1 MTILTMTYPLLLAA
15 SFASLWPILLL
26 IVVFL
31 LLIVVLVQNHVI
43 RRRFRQ
49 GIASATSTYEMMEKA
64 LRIADNDVIIY
75 NIPDGIVKRV
85 RGSMFP
91 CAEMKTADFVKRLHP
106 DDAEQTLATIHQ
118 LAEGKIQTVEYSC
131 RWNANDGDGEPEWR
145 YIRNSSIVEYVAG
158 NSKPYSI
165 ISVLV
170 DETDIRLQQQEEEEL
185 THRYRQ
191 IFEDSIVG
199 LSFYSPEG
207 WLLDANKM
215 MRDICHF
222 DNDEGDSF
230 FSKVNLFDMAPFNE
244 VLDRYHPSEYLACS
258 LSIIPEREMYIYLE
272 IGVHPIYDD
281 EGKLIYLSVAARDI
295 SEERELYLQAK
306 RNDLEI
312 QKVNES
318 IQIYEKELRYMMETC
333 GLQAWRIT
341 LDRDI
346 IEFYS
351 GLSTVQRQFTLKQL
365 QSIFYN
371 QDDEFVRKLDHPAV
385 AIAKPLK
392 YMGRMHPMVTQRDV
406 EPQWVQINSI
416 PEYDEQGNL
425 KGAFGVWR
433 NIHQLMQKQEQLKR
447 ETERANDSGRMKSV
461 FLANMTHEIRTP
473 LNAIVG
479 FSDVLPLLSTSEER
493 QEMIRLI
500 MDNCD
505 MLLRLVNDIQDAASL
520 DISGSVE
527 IVPTQ
532 TDFSKFFD
540 DLCEQLQQRMREPNV
555 VFIKENPY
563 ATFVTEIDEMRI
575 RQVYTNFV
583 TNAVKYTHQGHIK
596 VGYRKEWREENGES
610 HEGLYLYC
618 EDTGDGV
625 PKEIQDKLFE
635 RFFKLN
641 DYIQGT
647 GLGLSI
653 CKAIAKACKGAIGMD
668 SEGQGQGSTFWM
680 WIPCSEMNIAKTIN
694 HD

>member
-1 MTILTMTYPLLLAA
+1 MTILTMTYFLLQSASYLSLWPYLLLA
-15 SFASLWPILLL
+15 
-26 IVVFL
+26 
-31 LLIVVLVQNHVI
+31 VVLFVLIAVLIQNRVV
-43 RRRFRQ
+43 RRRVNDS
-49 GIASATSTYEMMEKA
+49 IASATSTYEMMEKA
-64 LRIADNDVIIY
+64 LKIVDNDVVIY
-75 NIPDGIVKRV
+75 DIPGKVIRRL
-85 RGSMFP
+85 RGNLLPTPEMR
-91 CAEMKTADFVKRLHP
+91 AEEFAPHIHP
-106 DDAEQTLATIHQ
+106 DDVEQVLSTVRQMAQ
-118 LAEGKIQTVEYSC
+118 GKTQQVEYSY
-131 RWNANDGDGEPEWR
+131 RWRVSEAGEEPR
-145 YIRNSSIVEYVAG
+145 YFYIRNNSVAEYAPGSST
-158 NSKPYSI
+158 PTSI

-170 DETDIRLQQQEEEEL
+170 DETEQREHQEEEEEL
-185 THRYRQ
+185 AKRYKK
-191 IFEDSIVG
+191 IFEDSIIG

-207 WLLDANKM
+207 WLIVANKM

-222 DNDEGDSF
+222 DSDEGDSF

-244 VLDRYHPSEYLACS
+244 VLDRYHPNEYLACS
-258 LSIIPEREMYIYLE
+258 LSVVPEREMYIYLE
-272 IGVHPIYDD
+272 IGVHPIYDE
-281 EGKLIYLSVAARDI
+281 EGKLIYISVAARDI
-295 SEERELYLQAK
+295 SEERELYMQAK
-306 RNDLEI
+306 RNDVEI

-318 IQIYEKELRYMMETC
+318 IQVYERELRYMMETC
-333 GLQAWRIT
+333 GLQAWRIS

-351 GLSTVQRQFTLKQL
+351 GLKEVQRHFTLKQL
-365 QSIFYN
+365 QSIFYS
-371 QDDEFVRKLDHPAV
+371 QEDEFVRNLDHPAEV
-385 AIAKPLK
+385 ISKPLR

-416 PEYDEQGNL
+416 PEYDEHGNL

-461 FLANMTHEIRTP
+461 FMANMTHEIRTP

-479 FSDVLPLLSTSEER
+479 FSDVLPLLTTPEER
-493 QEMIRLI
+493 QEIIRLI
-500 MDNCD
+500 IDNCD

-520 DISGSVE
+520 DVSGSVD
-527 IVPTQ
+527 IAPTR

-540 DLCEQLQQRMREPNV
+540 ELCEQLQQRLREPTV
-555 VFIKENPY
+555 EFMKENPY
-563 ATFVTEIDEMRI
+563 PTYITMVDEMRI

-610 HEGLYLYC
+610 REGLFLFC

-625 PKEIQDKLFE
+625 PKEVQDKLFE

-653 CKAIAKACKGAIGMD
+653 CKAIANACQGFIGME

-680 WIPCSEMNIAKTIN
+680 WIPCNEIKA
-694 HD
+694 

>member
-1 MTILTMTYPLLLAA
+1 MTILTMTYYLLLSV

-26 IVVFL
+26 IVVL
-31 LLIVVLVQNHVI
+31 LLLAVVLVQNHIV
-43 RRRFRQ
+43 RRRVRQ
-49 GIASATSTYEMMEKA
+49 SISSATSTYEMMEKA
-64 LRIADNDVIIY
+64 LQIADNDVVLY
-75 NIPDGIVKRV
+75 DIPGGLIRRV
-85 RGSMFP
+85 RGNLITLTELK
-91 CAEMKTADFVKRLHP
+91 AEDFRKYIHP
-106 DDAEQTLATIHQ
+106 DDVEQALATVYQ
-118 LAEGKIQTVEYSC
+118 LIDGKKKSVEYGY
-131 RWNANDGDGEPEWR
+131 RWNTNYDGGEPHWL
-145 YIRNSSIVEYVAG
+145 YLRNNSVAEYAPG
-158 NSKPYSI
+158 SMKPVSI

-170 DETDIRLQQQEEEEL
+170 DETEMRRQQQEEEEL
-185 THRYRQ
+185 ALRYKQ

-222 DNDEGDSF
+222 DSDVGDAF
-230 FSKVNLFDMAPFNE
+230 FSKVNLFDIAPFNE
-244 VLDRYHPSEYLACS
+244 VLDRYHPNEYLACS

-272 IGVHPIYDD
+272 IAVHPIYDD
-281 EGKLIYLSVAARDI
+281 DGKLIYLSVAARDI
-295 SEERELYLQAK
+295 SEERQLYMQAK
-306 RNDLEI
+306 QNDLEI
-312 QKVNES
+312 QKVNKS
-318 IQIYEKELRYMMETC
+318 IQLYERELHYMMETC

-341 LDRDI
+341 LDRDV

-365 QSIFYN
+365 QGIFYN
-371 QDDEFVRKLDHPAV
+371 QKDDFVRALDDPAK
-385 AIAKPLK
+385 AIAKPLS

-416 PEYDEQGNL
+416 PEYDEQGQL

-479 FSDVLPLLSTSEER
+479 FSDVLPLLTTPDER

-520 DISGSVE
+520 DISGGVE
-527 IVPTQ
+527 IIPEKIE
-532 TDFSKFFD
+532 FSHFFD
-540 DLCEQLQQRMREPNV
+540 ELCEQLQQRLREPSV
-555 VFIKENPY
+555 VFVKENPY
-563 ATFVTEIDEMRI
+563 PTFVTMVDEMRI

-610 HEGLYLYC
+610 REGLYLYC

-625 PKEIQDKLFE
+625 PKEMQDKLFE

-653 CKAIAKACKGAIGMD
+653 CKAIASACHGFIGVE

-680 WIPCSEMNIAKTIN
+680 WIPCNEIKK
-694 HD
+694 

>member
-1 MTILTMTYPLLLAA
+1 MTILTMTYLLLQSASYLSLWPYLLLA
-15 SFASLWPILLL
+15 
-26 IVVFL
+26 
-31 LLIVVLVQNHVI
+31 VVLFVLIAVLIQNRVV
-43 RRRFRQ
+43 RRRVNDS
-49 GIASATSTYEMMEKA
+49 IASATSTYEMMEKA
-64 LRIADNDVIIY
+64 LKIVDNDVVIY
-75 NIPDGIVKRV
+75 DIPGKVIRRL
-85 RGSMFP
+85 RGNLLPTPEMR
-91 CAEMKTADFVKRLHP
+91 AEEFAPHIHP
-106 DDAEQTLATIHQ
+106 DDVEQVLSTVRQMAQ
-118 LAEGKIQTVEYSC
+118 GKTQQVEYSY
-131 RWNANDGDGEPEWR
+131 RWRVSEAGEEPR
-145 YIRNSSIVEYVAG
+145 YFYIRNNSVAEYAPGSST
-158 NSKPYSI
+158 PTSI

-170 DETDIRLQQQEEEEL
+170 DETEQREHQEEEEEL
-185 THRYRQ
+185 AKRYKK
-191 IFEDSIVG
+191 IFEDSIIG

-207 WLLDANKM
+207 WLIVANKM
-215 MRDICHF
+215 MRQICHF
-222 DNDEGDSF
+222 DSDEGDSF
-230 FSKVNLFDMAPFNE
+230 FSKMNLFDMAPFNE
-244 VLDRYHPSEYLACS
+244 VLDRYHPNEYLACS
-258 LSIIPEREMYIYLE
+258 LSVVPEREMYIYLE
-272 IGVHPIYDD
+272 IGVHPIYDE
-281 EGKLIYLSVAARDI
+281 EGKLIYISVAARDI
-295 SEERELYLQAK
+295 SEERELYMQAK
-306 RNDLEI
+306 RNDVEI

-318 IQIYEKELRYMMETC
+318 IQVYERELRYMMETC
-333 GLQAWRIT
+333 GLQAWRIS

-351 GLSTVQRQFTLKQL
+351 GLREVQRHFTLKQL
-365 QSIFYN
+365 QSIFYS
-371 QDDEFVRKLDHPAV
+371 QEDEFVRNLDHPAEV
-385 AIAKPLK
+385 ISKPLS

-416 PEYDEQGNL
+416 PEYDEHGNL

-461 FLANMTHEIRTP
+461 FMANMTHEIRTP

-479 FSDVLPLLSTSEER
+479 FSDVLPLLTTPEER
-493 QEMIRLI
+493 QEIIRLI
-500 MDNCD
+500 IDNCD

-520 DISGSVE
+520 DVSGSVD
-527 IVPTQ
+527 IAPTR

-540 DLCEQLQQRMREPNV
+540 ELCEQLQQRLREPTV
-555 VFIKENPY
+555 EFMKENPY
-563 ATFVTEIDEMRI
+563 PTYITMVDEMRI

-610 HEGLYLYC
+610 REGLFLFC

-625 PKEIQDKLFE
+625 PKEVQDKLFE

-653 CKAIAKACKGAIGMD
+653 CKAIANACQGFIGME

-680 WIPCSEMNIAKTIN
+680 WIPCNEIKA
-694 HD
+694 

>member
-1 MTILTMTYPLLLAA
+1 MTILTMTYLLLQSASYLSLWPYLLLA
-15 SFASLWPILLL
+15 
-26 IVVFL
+26 
-31 LLIVVLVQNHVI
+31 VVLFVLIAVLIQNRVV
-43 RRRFRQ
+43 RRRVNDS
-49 GIASATSTYEMMEKA
+49 IASATSTYEMMEKA
-64 LRIADNDVIIY
+64 LKIVDNDVVIY
-75 NIPDGIVKRV
+75 DIPGKVIRRL
-85 RGSMFP
+85 RGNLLPTPEMR
-91 CAEMKTADFVKRLHP
+91 AEEFAPHIHP
-106 DDAEQTLATIHQ
+106 DDVEQVLSTVRQMAQ
-118 LAEGKIQTVEYSC
+118 GKTQQVEYSY
-131 RWNANDGDGEPEWR
+131 RWRVSEAGEEPR
-145 YIRNSSIVEYVAG
+145 YFYIRNNSVAEYAPGSST
-158 NSKPYSI
+158 PTSI

-170 DETDIRLQQQEEEEL
+170 DETEQREHQEEEEEL
-185 THRYRQ
+185 AKRYKK
-191 IFEDSIVG
+191 IFEDSIIG

-207 WLLDANKM
+207 WLIVANKM

-222 DNDEGDSF
+222 DSDEGDSF
-230 FSKVNLFDMAPFNE
+230 FSKMNLFDMAPFNE
-244 VLDRYHPSEYLACS
+244 VLDRYHPNEYLACS
-258 LSIIPEREMYIYLE
+258 LSVVPEREMYIYLE
-272 IGVHPIYDD
+272 IGVHPIYDE
-281 EGKLIYLSVAARDI
+281 EGKLIYISVAARDI
-295 SEERELYLQAK
+295 SEERELYMQAK
-306 RNDLEI
+306 RNDVEI

-318 IQIYEKELRYMMETC
+318 IQVYERELRYMMETC
-333 GLQAWRIT
+333 GLQAWRIS

-351 GLSTVQRQFTLKQL
+351 GLKEVQRHFTLKQL
-365 QSIFYN
+365 QSIFYS
-371 QDDEFVRKLDHPAV
+371 QEDEFVRNLDHPAEV
-385 AIAKPLK
+385 ISKPLR

-416 PEYDEQGNL
+416 PEYDEHGNL

-447 ETERANDSGRMKSV
+447 ETKRANDSGRMKSV
-461 FLANMTHEIRTP
+461 FMANMTHEIRTP

-479 FSDVLPLLSTSEER
+479 FSDVLPLLTTPEER

-500 MDNCD
+500 TDNCD

-520 DISGSVE
+520 DVSGSVD
-527 IVPTQ
+527 IAPTR

-540 DLCEQLQQRMREPNV
+540 ELCEQLQQRLREPTV
-555 VFIKENPY
+555 EFMKENPY
-563 ATFVTEIDEMRI
+563 PTYITMVDEMRI

-610 HEGLYLYC
+610 REGLFLFC

-625 PKEIQDKLFE
+625 PKEVQDKLFE

-653 CKAIAKACKGAIGMD
+653 CKAIANACQGFIGME

-680 WIPCSEMNIAKTIN
+680 WIPCNEIKA
-694 HD
+694 

>member
-1 MTILTMTYPLLLAA
+1 MTILTMIYHLLFAV
-15 SFASLWPILLL
+15 SFAALWPL
-26 IVVFL
+26 L
-31 LLIVVLVQNHVI
+31 LLIVVLLALAAVLVQNHRV
-43 RRRFRQ
+43 RRRVRQ
-49 GIASATSTYEMMEKA
+49 SIASATSTYEMMEKA
-64 LRIADNDVIIY
+64 LKIADNDVVLYDIPGGIIR
-75 NIPDGIVKRV
+75 RV
-85 RGSMFP
+85 RGTLLIMTELK
-91 CAEMKTADFVKRLHP
+91 AEDFRKYIHP
-106 DDAEQTLATIHQ
+106 EDVERVLATVYQVID
-118 LAEGKIQTVEYSC
+118 GKQKSVEYSY
-131 RWNANDGDGEPEWR
+131 RWDINYGVGEPQWL
-145 YIRNSSIVEYVAG
+145 YIRNNSVAEYVAG
-158 NSKPYSI
+158 KDKPVSI

-170 DETDIRLQQQEEEEL
+170 DETDIHRQQEEEEEL
-185 THRYRQ
+185 AQRYRK

-207 WLLDANKM
+207 WLLAANKM
-215 MRDICHF
+215 MREICHF
-222 DNDEGDSF
+222 DSEETDTF
-230 FSKVNLFDMAPFNE
+230 FSKMNLFDMAPFNE
-244 VLDRYHPSEYLACS
+244 VLDRYHPNEYLACS

-272 IGVHPIYDD
+272 IGVHPIYDE
-281 EGKLIYLSVAARDI
+281 EGKLVYLSVAARDI
-295 SEERELYLQAK
+295 SEERRLYMQAK
-306 RNDLEI
+306 KNDLEI

-365 QSIFYN
+365 QSIFYS
-371 QDDEFVRKLDHPAV
+371 QDDEFVRALDDPAK
-385 AIAKPLK
+385 AIAKPLS
-392 YMGRMHPMVTQRDV
+392 YMGRMHPRVTQRDV

-416 PEYDEQGNL
+416 PEYDKQGNL
-425 KGAFGVWR
+425 KGAFGIWR
-433 NIHQLMQKQEQLKR
+433 NIHQLMEKQEQLKR

-479 FSDVLPLLSTSEER
+479 FSDVLPLLSTPEER

-520 DISGSVE
+520 DNSGSVE
-527 IVPTQ
+527 IRPAEI
-532 TDFSKFFD
+532 DFSKFFD
-540 DLCEQLQQRMREPNV
+540 ELCEQLQQRLREPTV

-563 ATFVTEIDEMRI
+563 PTYMAMIDEMRI

-610 HEGLYLYC
+610 REGLYLYC

-625 PKEIQDKLFE
+625 PKEMQDKLFE

-653 CKAIAKACKGAIGMD
+653 CKAIAHACHGSIGME

-680 WIPCSEMNIAKTIN
+680 WIPCVEMKK
-694 HD
+694 

>member
-1 MTILTMTYPLLLAA
+1 MTILTMTYYLLLSV

-26 IVVFL
+26 IVVL
-31 LLIVVLVQNHVI
+31 LLLAVVLVQNHIV
-43 RRRFRQ
+43 RRRVRQ
-49 GIASATSTYEMMEKA
+49 SISSATSTYEMMEKA
-64 LRIADNDVIIY
+64 LQIADNDVVLY
-75 NIPDGIVKRV
+75 DIPGGLIRRV
-85 RGSMFP
+85 RGNLITLTELK
-91 CAEMKTADFVKRLHP
+91 AEDFRKYIHP
-106 DDAEQTLATIHQ
+106 DDVEQVLATVYQ
-118 LAEGKIQTVEYSC
+118 LIDGKKKSVEYGY
-131 RWNANDGDGEPEWR
+131 RWNTNYDGGEPHWL
-145 YIRNSSIVEYVAG
+145 YLRNNSVAEYASG
-158 NSKPYSI
+158 SMKPVSI

-170 DETDIRLQQQEEEEL
+170 DETEMRRQQQEEEEL
-185 THRYRQ
+185 ALRYKQ

-222 DNDEGDSF
+222 DSDVGDAF
-230 FSKVNLFDMAPFNE
+230 FSKVNLFDVAPFNE
-244 VLDRYHPSEYLACS
+244 VLDRYHPNEYLACS

-281 EGKLIYLSVAARDI
+281 DGKLIYLSVAARDI
-295 SEERELYLQAK
+295 SEERQLYMQAK
-306 RNDLEI
+306 QNDLEI
-312 QKVNES
+312 QKVNKS
-318 IQIYEKELRYMMETC
+318 IQLYERELHYMMETC

-341 LDRDI
+341 LDRDV

-365 QSIFYN
+365 QGIFYN
-371 QDDEFVRKLDHPAV
+371 QKDDFVRALDDPAK
-385 AIAKPLK
+385 AIAKPLS

-416 PEYDEQGNL
+416 PEYDEQGQL

-479 FSDVLPLLSTSEER
+479 FSDVLPLLTTPDER

-520 DISGSVE
+520 DISGGVE
-527 IVPTQ
+527 IIPEKI
-532 TDFSKFFD
+532 DFSHFFD
-540 DLCEQLQQRMREPNV
+540 ELCEQLQQRLREPSV
-555 VFIKENPY
+555 VFVKENPY
-563 ATFVTEIDEMRI
+563 PTFVTMVDEMRI

-610 HEGLYLYC
+610 REGLYLYC

-625 PKEIQDKLFE
+625 NKEMQDKLFE

-653 CKAIAKACKGAIGMD
+653 CKAIASACHGFIGME

-680 WIPCSEMNIAKTIN
+680 WIPCNEIKK
-694 HD
+694 

>member
-1 MTILTMTYPLLLAA
+1 MTILTMIYHLLFAV
-15 SFASLWPILLL
+15 SFAALWPL
-26 IVVFL
+26 L
-31 LLIVVLVQNHVI
+31 LLIVVLLALAAVLVQNHRV
-43 RRRFRQ
+43 RRRVRQ
-49 GIASATSTYEMMEKA
+49 SIASATSTYEMMEKA
-64 LRIADNDVIIY
+64 LEIADNDVVLYDIPGGIIR
-75 NIPDGIVKRV
+75 RV
-85 RGSMFP
+85 RGTLLVKTELK
-91 CAEMKTADFVKRLHP
+91 AEDFRKYIHP
-106 DDAEQTLATIHQ
+106 EDVERVLATVYQVID
-118 LAEGKIQTVEYSC
+118 GKQKSVEYSY
-131 RWNANDGDGEPEWR
+131 RWDINYGVGEPQWL
-145 YIRNSSIVEYVAG
+145 YIRNNSVADYVAG
-158 NSKPYSI
+158 KDKPVSI

-170 DETDIRLQQQEEEEL
+170 DETDIHRQQEEEEGL
-185 THRYRQ
+185 AQRYRK

-207 WLLDANKM
+207 WLLAANKM
-215 MRDICHF
+215 MREICHF
-222 DNDEGDSF
+222 DSEESDAF
-230 FSKVNLFDMAPFNE
+230 FSKMNLFDMAPFNE
-244 VLDRYHPSEYLACS
+244 VLDRYHPNEYLACS
-258 LSIIPEREMYIYLE
+258 LSVVPERKMYIYLE
-272 IGVHPIYDD
+272 IGVHPIYDE
-281 EGKLIYLSVAARDI
+281 EGKLVYLSVAARDI
-295 SEERELYLQAK
+295 SEERRLYMQAK
-306 RNDLEI
+306 KNDQEI
-312 QKVNES
+312 QKINES
-318 IQIYEKELRYMMETC
+318 IQLYEKELRYMMETC

-341 LDRDI
+341 LDRDV

-371 QDDEFVRKLDHPAV
+371 QEDEFVRALDDPAK
-385 AIAKPLK
+385 AIAKPLS
-392 YMGRMHPMVTQRDV
+392 YMGRMHPRVTQRDV
-406 EPQWVQINSI
+406 EPQWVKINSI
-416 PEYDEQGNL
+416 PEYDSQGNL

-433 NIHQLMQKQEQLKR
+433 NIHQLMEKQEQLKR

-479 FSDVLPLLSTSEER
+479 FSDVLPLLSTPEER

-520 DISGSVE
+520 DNCGSVE
-527 IVPTQ
+527 IRPAEI
-532 TDFSKFFD
+532 DFSKFFD
-540 DLCEQLQQRMREPNV
+540 ELCEQLQQRLREPTV

-563 ATFVTEIDEMRI
+563 PTYMAMIDEMRI

-610 HEGLYLYC
+610 REGLYLYC

-625 PKEIQDKLFE
+625 PKEMQDKLFE

-653 CKAIAKACKGAIGMD
+653 CKAIAHACHGSIGME
-668 SEGQGQGSTFWM
+668 SEGQGHGSTFWM
-680 WIPCSEMNIAKTIN
+680 WIPCVEMKK
-694 HD
+694 

>member
-1 MTILTMTYPLLLAA
+1 MTILTMTYFLLQSASYLSLWPYLLLA
-15 SFASLWPILLL
+15 
-26 IVVFL
+26 
-31 LLIVVLVQNHVI
+31 VVLFVLIAVLIQNRVV
-43 RRRFRQ
+43 RRRVNDS
-49 GIASATSTYEMMEKA
+49 IASATSTYEMMEKA
-64 LRIADNDVIIY
+64 LKIVDNDVVIY
-75 NIPDGIVKRV
+75 DIPGKVIRRL
-85 RGSMFP
+85 RGNLLPTPEMR
-91 CAEMKTADFVKRLHP
+91 AEEFAPHIHP
-106 DDAEQTLATIHQ
+106 DDVEQVLSTIRQ
-118 LAEGKIQTVEYSC
+118 MAQGKTQQVEYSY
-131 RWNANDGDGEPEWR
+131 RWRVSEAGEEPR
-145 YIRNSSIVEYVAG
+145 YFYIRNNSVAEYAPGSST
-158 NSKPYSI
+158 PTSI

-170 DETDIRLQQQEEEEL
+170 DETEQREHQEEEEEL
-185 THRYRQ
+185 AKRYKK
-191 IFEDSIVG
+191 IFEDSIIG

-207 WLLDANKM
+207 WLIVANKM
-215 MRDICHF
+215 MRQICHF
-222 DNDEGDSF
+222 DSDEGDAY
-230 FSKVNLFDMAPFNE
+230 FSKMNLFDMAPFNE
-244 VLDRYHPSEYLACS
+244 VLDRYHPNEYLACS
-258 LSIIPEREMYIYLE
+258 LSVVPEREMYIYLE
-272 IGVHPIYDD
+272 IGVHPIYDE
-281 EGKLIYLSVAARDI
+281 EGKLIYISVAARDI
-295 SEERELYLQAK
+295 SEERELYMQAK
-306 RNDLEI
+306 RNDVEI

-318 IQIYEKELRYMMETC
+318 IQVYERELRYMMETC
-333 GLQAWRIT
+333 GLQAWRIS

-351 GLSTVQRQFTLKQL
+351 GLREVQRHFTLKQL
-365 QSIFYN
+365 QSIFYS
-371 QDDEFVRKLDHPAV
+371 QEDEFVRNLDHPAEV
-385 AIAKPLK
+385 ISKPLS

-416 PEYDEQGNL
+416 PEYDEHGNL

-461 FLANMTHEIRTP
+461 FMANMTHEIRTP

-479 FSDVLPLLSTSEER
+479 FSDVLPLLTTPEER
-493 QEMIRLI
+493 QEIIRLI
-500 MDNCD
+500 IDNCD

-520 DISGSVE
+520 DVSGSVD
-527 IVPTQ
+527 IAPTR

-540 DLCEQLQQRMREPNV
+540 ELCEQLQQRLREPTV
-555 VFIKENPY
+555 EFMKENPY
-563 ATFVTEIDEMRI
+563 PTYITMVDEMRI

-610 HEGLYLYC
+610 REGLFLFC

-625 PKEIQDKLFE
+625 PKEVQDKLFE

-653 CKAIAKACKGAIGMD
+653 CKAIANACQGFIGME

-680 WIPCSEMNIAKTIN
+680 WIPCNEIKA
-694 HD
+694 

>member
-1 MTILTMTYPLLLAA
+1 MTILTMTYFLLQSASYLSLWPYLLLA
-15 SFASLWPILLL
+15 
-26 IVVFL
+26 
-31 LLIVVLVQNHVI
+31 VVLFVLIAVLIQNRVV
-43 RRRFRQ
+43 RRRVNDS
-49 GIASATSTYEMMEKA
+49 IASATSTYEMMEKA
-64 LRIADNDVIIY
+64 LKIVDNDVVIY
-75 NIPDGIVKRV
+75 DIPGKVIRRL
-85 RGSMFP
+85 RGNLLPTPEMR
-91 CAEMKTADFVKRLHP
+91 AEEFAPHIHP
-106 DDAEQTLATIHQ
+106 DDVEQVLSTVRQMAQ
-118 LAEGKIQTVEYSC
+118 GKTQQVEYSY
-131 RWNANDGDGEPEWR
+131 RWRVSEAGEEPR
-145 YIRNSSIVEYVAG
+145 YFYIRNNSVAEYAPGSST
-158 NSKPYSI
+158 PTSI

-170 DETDIRLQQQEEEEL
+170 DETEQREHQEEEEEL
-185 THRYRQ
+185 AKRYKK
-191 IFEDSIVG
+191 IFEDSIIG

-207 WLLDANKM
+207 WLIVANKM

-222 DNDEGDSF
+222 DSDEGDSF
-230 FSKVNLFDMAPFNE
+230 FSKMNLFDMAPFNE
-244 VLDRYHPSEYLACS
+244 VLDRYHPNEYLACS
-258 LSIIPEREMYIYLE
+258 LSVVPEREMYIYLE
-272 IGVHPIYDD
+272 IGVHPIYDE
-281 EGKLIYLSVAARDI
+281 EGKLIYISVAARDI
-295 SEERELYLQAK
+295 SEERELYMQAK
-306 RNDLEI
+306 RNDVEI

-318 IQIYEKELRYMMETC
+318 IQVYERELRYMMETC
-333 GLQAWRIT
+333 GLQAWRIS

-351 GLSTVQRQFTLKQL
+351 GLREVQRHFTLKQL
-365 QSIFYN
+365 QSIFYS
-371 QDDEFVRKLDHPAV
+371 QEDEFVRNLDHPAEV
-385 AIAKPLK
+385 ISKPLS

-416 PEYDEQGNL
+416 PEYDEHGNL

-461 FLANMTHEIRTP
+461 FMANMTHEIRTP

-479 FSDVLPLLSTSEER
+479 FSDVLPLLTTPEER
-493 QEMIRLI
+493 QEIIRLI
-500 MDNCD
+500 IDNCD

-520 DISGSVE
+520 DVSGSVD
-527 IVPTQ
+527 IAPTR

-540 DLCEQLQQRMREPNV
+540 ELCEQLQQRLREPTV
-555 VFIKENPY
+555 EFMKENPY
-563 ATFVTEIDEMRI
+563 PTYITMVDEMRI

-610 HEGLYLYC
+610 REGLFLFC

-625 PKEIQDKLFE
+625 PKEVQDKLFE

-653 CKAIAKACKGAIGMD
+653 CKAIANACQGFIGME

-680 WIPCSEMNIAKTIN
+680 WIPCNEIKA
-694 HD
+694 

>member
-1 MTILTMTYPLLLAA
+1 MILLTITYLLWLSTSFAAFWPYLLLVVVSLFLAA
-15 SFASLWPILLL
+15 
-26 IVVFL
+26 
-31 LLIVVLVQNHVI
+31 VLYQNFRV
-43 RRRFRQ
+43 RRRVYKS
-49 GIASATSTYEMMEKA
+49 ISSASSTYEMMDKA
-64 LRIADNDVIIY
+64 LKAADNDVVVYDIANGIIRR
-75 NIPDGIVKRV
+75 VKGRLL
-85 RGSMFP
+85 P
-91 CAEMKTADFVKRLHP
+91 TAEMKAEEFSKHLHP
-106 DDAEQTLATIHQ
+106 DDVEQALATVHQ
-118 LAEGKIQTVEYSC
+118 LLDGNLQAVEYSY
-131 RWNANDGDGEPEWR
+131 RWNIKNAGEEPQWL
-145 YIRNSSIVEYVAG
+145 YIRNNSVAEHVAG
-158 NSKPYSI
+158 TSKPVSI

-170 DETDIRLQQQEEEEL
+170 DETELRTQQLEEEEL
-185 THRYRQ
+185 TKRYKQ
-191 IFEDSIVG
+191 IFEESIVG

-207 WLLDANKM
+207 WLITANKM
-215 MRDICHF
+215 MREICHF
-222 DNDEGDSF
+222 DSEEGDAF
-230 FSKVNLFDMAPFNE
+230 FSKVNLFDIAPFNE
-244 VLDRYHPSEYLACS
+244 VLDRYNPTEYLACS
-258 LSIIPEREMYIYLE
+258 LSVVPEREMYIYLE

-281 EGKLIYLSVAARDI
+281 NGKLIYLSVAARDI
-295 SEERELYLQAK
+295 SEERQLYMQAK
-306 RNDLEI
+306 QNDLDI

-318 IQIYEKELRYMMETC
+318 IQLYEKELRYMMETC

-341 LDRDI
+341 LERNV

-351 GLSTVQRQFTLKQL
+351 GLGTVGRQFTLREL
-365 QSIFYN
+365 QSFFYN
-371 QDDEFVRKLDHPAV
+371 QEEDFVRNLDNPALV
-385 AIAKPLK
+385 IATPVS
-392 YMGRMHPMVTQRDV
+392 YMGRMHPVISQAYQ

-416 PEYDEQGNL
+416 PEFDEQGRL

-433 NIHQLMQKQEQLKR
+433 NIHSLMQKQEQLRK

-493 QEMIRLI
+493 QEMISLI

-505 MLLRLVNDIQDAASL
+505 MLLRLVNDIQDAATL
-520 DISGSVE
+520 DISGRVK
-527 IVPTQ
+527 IVSMRI
-532 TDFSKFFD
+532 DFSRFFD
-540 DLCEQLQQRMREPNV
+540 ELCEQLQQRLRDPAV
-555 VFIKENPY
+555 TFLKDNPY
-563 ATFVTEIDEMRI
+563 SSYVTELDDMRI

-610 HEGLYLYC
+610 LEGLYLYC

-625 PKEIQDKLFE
+625 PKEMQEKLFE

-653 CKAIAKACKGAIGMD
+653 CKAIATACHGAIGMD

-680 WIPCSEMNIAKTIN
+680 WIPCTEIKS
-694 HD
+694 

>member
-1 MTILTMTYPLLLAA
+1 MTILTMTYYLLLSV
-15 SFASLWPILLL
+15 SFSSLWPILLL
-26 IVVFL
+26 IVVL
-31 LLIVVLVQNHVI
+31 LLLAVVLVQNHVV
-43 RRRFRQ
+43 RRRVRQ
-49 GIASATSTYEMMEKA
+49 SISSATSTYEMMEKA
-64 LRIADNDVIIY
+64 LQIADNDVVLY
-75 NIPDGIVKRV
+75 DIPGGLIRRV
-85 RGSMFP
+85 RGNLITLTELK
-91 CAEMKTADFVKRLHP
+91 AEDFRKYIHP
-106 DDAEQTLATIHQ
+106 DDVEQTLATVYQ
-118 LAEGKIQTVEYSC
+118 LIDGKQKSVEYGF
-131 RWNANDGDGEPEWR
+131 RWNTNYDVGEPHWL
-145 YIRNSSIVEYVAG
+145 YLRNNSVAEYAPG
-158 NSKPYSI
+158 SMKPVSI

-170 DETDIRLQQQEEEEL
+170 DETEMRRQQQEEEEL
-185 THRYRQ
+185 ALRYKQ

-222 DNDEGDSF
+222 DSDVGDAF
-230 FSKVNLFDMAPFNE
+230 FSKVNLFDVAPFNE
-244 VLDRYHPSEYLACS
+244 VLDRYHPNEYLACS

-281 EGKLIYLSVAARDI
+281 DGKLIYLSVAARDI
-295 SEERELYLQAK
+295 SEERQLYMQAK
-306 RNDLEI
+306 QNDLEI
-312 QKVNES
+312 QKVNKS
-318 IQIYEKELRYMMETC
+318 IQLYERELHYMMETC

-341 LDRDI
+341 LDRDV

-365 QSIFYN
+365 QGIFYN
-371 QDDEFVRKLDHPAV
+371 QEDDFVRALDDPAK
-385 AIAKPLK
+385 AIAKPLS

-416 PEYDEQGNL
+416 PEYDEQGQL

-479 FSDVLPLLSTSEER
+479 FSDVLPLLTTPDER

-520 DISGSVE
+520 EISGGVE
-527 IVPTQ
+527 IIPEKI
-532 TDFSKFFD
+532 DFSHFFD
-540 DLCEQLQQRMREPNV
+540 ELCEQLQQRLREHSV
-555 VFIKENPY
+555 VFVKENPY
-563 ATFVTEIDEMRI
+563 PTFVTMVDEMRI

-610 HEGLYLYC
+610 REGLYLYC

-625 PKEIQDKLFE
+625 PKEMQDKLFE

-653 CKAIAKACKGAIGMD
+653 CKAIASACHGFIGME

-680 WIPCSEMNIAKTIN
+680 WIPCNEIKK
-694 HD
+694 

>member
-1 MTILTMTYPLLLAA
+1 MTILTMTYFLLQSASYLSLWPYLLLAVVL
-15 SFASLWPILLL
+15 FVL
-26 IVVFL
+26 IVA
-31 LLIVVLVQNHVI
+31 LIQNRVV
-43 RRRFRQ
+43 RRRVNDS
-49 GIASATSTYEMMEKA
+49 IASATSTYEMMEKA
-64 LRIADNDVIIY
+64 LKIVDNDVVIY
-75 NIPDGIVKRV
+75 DIPGKVIRRL
-85 RGSMFP
+85 RGNLLPTPEMR
-91 CAEMKTADFVKRLHP
+91 AEEFAPHIHP
-106 DDAEQTLATIHQ
+106 DDVEQVLSTIRQ
-118 LAEGKIQTVEYSC
+118 MAQGKTQQVEYSY
-131 RWNANDGDGEPEWR
+131 RWRVSEAGEEPR
-145 YIRNSSIVEYVAG
+145 YFYIRNNSVAEYAPGSST
-158 NSKPYSI
+158 PTSI

-170 DETDIRLQQQEEEEL
+170 DETEQREHQEEEEEL
-185 THRYRQ
+185 AKRYKK
-191 IFEDSIVG
+191 IFEDSIIG

-207 WLLDANKM
+207 WLIVSNKM

-222 DNDEGDSF
+222 DSDEGDSF

-244 VLDRYHPSEYLACS
+244 VLDRYHPNEYLACS
-258 LSIIPEREMYIYLE
+258 LSVVPEREMYIYLE
-272 IGVHPIYDD
+272 IGVHPIYDE
-281 EGKLIYLSVAARDI
+281 EGKLIYISVAARDI
-295 SEERELYLQAK
+295 NEERELYMQAK
-306 RNDLEI
+306 RNDVEI

-318 IQIYEKELRYMMETC
+318 IQVYERELRYMMETC
-333 GLQAWRIT
+333 GLQAWRIS

-351 GLSTVQRQFTLKQL
+351 GLKEVQRHFTLKQL
-365 QSIFYN
+365 QSIFYS
-371 QDDEFVRKLDHPAV
+371 QEDEFVRNLDHPAEV
-385 AIAKPLK
+385 ISKPLR

-461 FLANMTHEIRTP
+461 FMANMTHEIRTP

-479 FSDVLPLLSTSEER
+479 FSDVLPLLTTPEER
-493 QEMIRLI
+493 QEIIRLI
-500 MDNCD
+500 IDNCD

-520 DISGSVE
+520 DVSGSVD
-527 IVPTQ
+527 IAPTR

-540 DLCEQLQQRMREPNV
+540 ELCEQLQQRLREPTV
-555 VFIKENPY
+555 EFMKENPY
-563 ATFVTEIDEMRI
+563 PTYITMVDEMRI

-610 HEGLYLYC
+610 REGLFLFC

-625 PKEIQDKLFE
+625 PKEVQDKLFE

-653 CKAIAKACKGAIGMD
+653 CKAIANACQGFIGME

-680 WIPCSEMNIAKTIN
+680 WIPCNEIKA
-694 HD
+694 

>member
-1 MTILTMTYPLLLAA
+1 MTILTMTYFLLQSASYLSLWPYLLLA
-15 SFASLWPILLL
+15 
-26 IVVFL
+26 
-31 LLIVVLVQNHVI
+31 VVLFVLIAVLIQNRVV
-43 RRRFRQ
+43 RRRVNDS
-49 GIASATSTYEMMEKA
+49 IASATSTYEMMEKA
-64 LRIADNDVIIY
+64 LKIVDNDVVIY
-75 NIPDGIVKRV
+75 DIPGKVIRRL
-85 RGSMFP
+85 RGNLLPTPEMR
-91 CAEMKTADFVKRLHP
+91 AEEFAPHIHP
-106 DDAEQTLATIHQ
+106 DDVEQVLSTIRQ
-118 LAEGKIQTVEYSC
+118 MAQGKTQQVEYSY
-131 RWNANDGDGEPEWR
+131 RWRVSEAGEEPR
-145 YIRNSSIVEYVAG
+145 YFYIRNNSVAEYAPGSST
-158 NSKPYSI
+158 PTSI

-170 DETDIRLQQQEEEEL
+170 DETEQREHQEEEEEL
-185 THRYRQ
+185 AKRYKK
-191 IFEDSIVG
+191 IFEDSIIG

-207 WLLDANKM
+207 WLIVANKM

-222 DNDEGDSF
+222 DSDEGDAF
-230 FSKVNLFDMAPFNE
+230 FSKMNLFDMAPFNE
-244 VLDRYHPSEYLACS
+244 VLDRYHPNEYLACS
-258 LSIIPEREMYIYLE
+258 LSVVPEREMYIYLE
-272 IGVHPIYDD
+272 IGVHPIYDE
-281 EGKLIYLSVAARDI
+281 EGKLIYISVAARDI
-295 SEERELYLQAK
+295 NEERELYMQAK
-306 RNDLEI
+306 RNDVEI

-318 IQIYEKELRYMMETC
+318 IQVYERELRYMMETC
-333 GLQAWRIT
+333 GLQAWRIS

-351 GLSTVQRQFTLKQL
+351 GLKEVQRHFTLKQL
-365 QSIFYN
+365 QSIFYS
-371 QDDEFVRKLDHPAV
+371 QEDEFVRNLDHPAEV
-385 AIAKPLK
+385 ISKPLS

-416 PEYDEQGNL
+416 PEYDEHGNL

-461 FLANMTHEIRTP
+461 FMANMTHEIRTP

-479 FSDVLPLLSTSEER
+479 FSDVLPLLTTPEER

-500 MDNCD
+500 TDNCD

-520 DISGSVE
+520 DVSGSVD
-527 IVPTQ
+527 IAPTR

-540 DLCEQLQQRMREPNV
+540 ELCEQLQQRLREPTV
-555 VFIKENPY
+555 EFMKENPY
-563 ATFVTEIDEMRI
+563 PTYITMVDEMRI

-610 HEGLYLYC
+610 REGLFLFC

-625 PKEIQDKLFE
+625 PKEVQDKLFE

-653 CKAIAKACKGAIGMD
+653 CKAIANACQGFIGME

-680 WIPCSEMNIAKTIN
+680 WIPCNEIKA
-694 HD
+694 

>member
-1 MTILTMTYPLLLAA
+1 MTILTMTYFLLQSASYLSLWPYLLLAV
-15 SFASLWPILLL
+15 ILFVL
-26 IVVFL
+26 IAVLIQNRVV
-31 LLIVVLVQNHVI
+31 
-43 RRRFRQ
+43 RRRVNDS
-49 GIASATSTYEMMEKA
+49 IASATSTYEMMEKA
-64 LRIADNDVIIY
+64 LKIVDNDVVIY
-75 NIPDGIVKRV
+75 DIPGKVIRRL
-85 RGSMFP
+85 RGNLLPTPEMR
-91 CAEMKTADFVKRLHP
+91 AEEFAPHIHP
-106 DDAEQTLATIHQ
+106 DDVEQVLSTIRQ
-118 LAEGKIQTVEYSC
+118 MAQGKTQQVEYSY
-131 RWNANDGDGEPEWR
+131 RWRVSEAGEEPR
-145 YIRNSSIVEYVAG
+145 YFYIRNNSVAEYAPGSST
-158 NSKPYSI
+158 PTSI

-170 DETDIRLQQQEEEEL
+170 DETEQREHQEEEEEL
-185 THRYRQ
+185 AKRYKK
-191 IFEDSIVG
+191 IFEDSIIG

-207 WLLDANKM
+207 WLIVANKM

-222 DNDEGDSF
+222 DSDEGDSF
-230 FSKVNLFDMAPFNE
+230 FSKMNLFDMAPFNE
-244 VLDRYHPSEYLACS
+244 VLDRYHPNEYLACS
-258 LSIIPEREMYIYLE
+258 LSVVPEREMYIYLE
-272 IGVHPIYDD
+272 IGVHPIYDE
-281 EGKLIYLSVAARDI
+281 EGKLIYISVAARDI
-295 SEERELYLQAK
+295 SEERELYMQAK
-306 RNDLEI
+306 RNDVEI

-318 IQIYEKELRYMMETC
+318 IQVYERELRYMMETC
-333 GLQAWRIT
+333 GLQAWRIS

-351 GLSTVQRQFTLKQL
+351 GLREVQRHFTLKQL
-365 QSIFYN
+365 QSIFYS
-371 QDDEFVRKLDHPAV
+371 QEDEFVRNLDHPAEV
-385 AIAKPLK
+385 ISKPLS

-416 PEYDEQGNL
+416 PEYDEHGNL

-461 FLANMTHEIRTP
+461 FMANMTHEIRTP

-479 FSDVLPLLSTSEER
+479 FSDVLPLLTTPEER
-493 QEMIRLI
+493 LEMIRLI
-500 MDNCD
+500 TDNCD

-520 DISGSVE
+520 DVSGSVD
-527 IVPTQ
+527 IAPTR

-540 DLCEQLQQRMREPNV
+540 ELCEQLQQRLREPTV
-555 VFIKENPY
+555 EFMKENPY
-563 ATFVTEIDEMRI
+563 PTYITMVDEMRI

-610 HEGLYLYC
+610 REGLFLFC

-625 PKEIQDKLFE
+625 PKEVQDKLFE

-653 CKAIAKACKGAIGMD
+653 CKAIANACQGFIGME

-680 WIPCSEMNIAKTIN
+680 WIPCNEIKA
-694 HD
+694 

>member
-1 MTILTMTYPLLLAA
+1 MTILTMTYLLLQSASYLSLWPYLLLA
-15 SFASLWPILLL
+15 
-26 IVVFL
+26 
-31 LLIVVLVQNHVI
+31 VVLFVLIAVLIQNRVV
-43 RRRFRQ
+43 RRRVNDS
-49 GIASATSTYEMMEKA
+49 IASATSTYEMMEKA
-64 LRIADNDVIIY
+64 LKIVDNDVVIY
-75 NIPDGIVKRV
+75 DIPGKVIRRL
-85 RGSMFP
+85 RGNLLPTPEMR
-91 CAEMKTADFVKRLHP
+91 AEEFAPHIHP
-106 DDAEQTLATIHQ
+106 DDVEQVLSTVRQMAQ
-118 LAEGKIQTVEYSC
+118 GKTQQVEYSY
-131 RWNANDGDGEPEWR
+131 RWRVSEAGEEPR
-145 YIRNSSIVEYVAG
+145 YFYIRNNSVAEYAPGSST
-158 NSKPYSI
+158 PTSI

-170 DETDIRLQQQEEEEL
+170 DETEQREHQEEEEEL
-185 THRYRQ
+185 AKRYKK
-191 IFEDSIVG
+191 IFEDSIIG

-207 WLLDANKM
+207 WLIVANKM
-215 MRDICHF
+215 MREICHF
-222 DNDEGDSF
+222 DSDEGDAF
-230 FSKVNLFDMAPFNE
+230 FSKMNLFDMAPFNE
-244 VLDRYHPSEYLACS
+244 VLDRYHPNEYLACS
-258 LSIIPEREMYIYLE
+258 LSVVPEREMYIYLE
-272 IGVHPIYDD
+272 IGVHPIYDE
-281 EGKLIYLSVAARDI
+281 EGKLIYISVAARDI
-295 SEERELYLQAK
+295 SEERELYMQAK
-306 RNDLEI
+306 RNDVEI

-318 IQIYEKELRYMMETC
+318 IQVYERELRYMMETC
-333 GLQAWRIT
+333 GLQAWRIS

-351 GLSTVQRQFTLKQL
+351 GLREVQRHFTLKQL
-365 QSIFYN
+365 QSIFYS
-371 QDDEFVRKLDHPAV
+371 QEDEFVRNLDHPAEV
-385 AIAKPLK
+385 ISKPLS

-416 PEYDEQGNL
+416 PEYDEHGNL

-461 FLANMTHEIRTP
+461 FMANMTHEIRTP

-479 FSDVLPLLSTSEER
+479 FSDVLPLLTTPEER

-500 MDNCD
+500 TDNCD

-520 DISGSVE
+520 DVSGSVD
-527 IVPTQ
+527 IAPTR

-540 DLCEQLQQRMREPNV
+540 ELCEQLQQRLREPTV
-555 VFIKENPY
+555 EFMKENPY
-563 ATFVTEIDEMRI
+563 PTYITMVDEMRI

-610 HEGLYLYC
+610 REGLFLFC

-625 PKEIQDKLFE
+625 PKEMQDKLFE

-653 CKAIAKACKGAIGMD
+653 CKAIANACQGFIGME

-680 WIPCSEMNIAKTIN
+680 WIPCNEIKA
-694 HD
+694 

>member
-1 MTILTMTYPLLLAA
+1 MTILTMTYFLLQSASYLSLWPYLLLA
-15 SFASLWPILLL
+15 
-26 IVVFL
+26 
-31 LLIVVLVQNHVI
+31 VVLFVLIAVLIQNRVV
-43 RRRFRQ
+43 RRRVNDS
-49 GIASATSTYEMMEKA
+49 IASATSTYEMMEKA
-64 LRIADNDVIIY
+64 LKIVDNDVVIY
-75 NIPDGIVKRV
+75 DIPGKVIRRL
-85 RGSMFP
+85 RGNLLPTPEMR
-91 CAEMKTADFVKRLHP
+91 AEEFAPHIHP
-106 DDAEQTLATIHQ
+106 DDVEQVLSTVRQMAQ
-118 LAEGKIQTVEYSC
+118 GKTQQVEYSY
-131 RWNANDGDGEPEWR
+131 RWRVSEAGEEPR
-145 YIRNSSIVEYVAG
+145 YFYIRNNSVAEYAPGSST
-158 NSKPYSI
+158 PTSI

-170 DETDIRLQQQEEEEL
+170 DETEQREHQEEEEEL
-185 THRYRQ
+185 AKRYKK
-191 IFEDSIVG
+191 IFEDSIIG

-207 WLLDANKM
+207 WLIVANKM
-215 MRDICHF
+215 MRQICHF
-222 DNDEGDSF
+222 DSDEGDAY
-230 FSKVNLFDMAPFNE
+230 FSKMNLFDMAPFNE
-244 VLDRYHPSEYLACS
+244 VLDRYHPNEYLACS
-258 LSIIPEREMYIYLE
+258 LSVVPEREMYIYLE
-272 IGVHPIYDD
+272 IGVHPIYDE
-281 EGKLIYLSVAARDI
+281 EGKLIYISVAARDI
-295 SEERELYLQAK
+295 SEERELYMQAK
-306 RNDLEI
+306 RNDVEI

-318 IQIYEKELRYMMETC
+318 IQVYERELRYMMETC
-333 GLQAWRIT
+333 GLQAWRIS

-351 GLSTVQRQFTLKQL
+351 GLKEVQRHFTLKQL
-365 QSIFYN
+365 QSIFYS
-371 QDDEFVRKLDHPAV
+371 QEDEFVRNLDHPAEV
-385 AIAKPLK
+385 ISKPLR

-461 FLANMTHEIRTP
+461 FMANMTHEIRTP

-479 FSDVLPLLSTSEER
+479 FSDVLPLLTTPEER

-500 MDNCD
+500 TDNCD

-520 DISGSVE
+520 DVSGSVD
-527 IVPTQ
+527 IAPTR

-540 DLCEQLQQRMREPNV
+540 ELCEQLQQRLREPTV
-555 VFIKENPY
+555 EFMKENPY
-563 ATFVTEIDEMRI
+563 PTYITMVDEMRI

-610 HEGLYLYC
+610 REGLFLFC

-625 PKEIQDKLFE
+625 PKEVQDKLFE

-653 CKAIAKACKGAIGMD
+653 CKAIANACQGFIGME

-680 WIPCSEMNIAKTIN
+680 WIPCNEIKA
-694 HD
+694 

>member
-1 MTILTMTYPLLLAA
+1 MTILTMTYLLLQSASYLSLWPYLLLA
-15 SFASLWPILLL
+15 
-26 IVVFL
+26 
-31 LLIVVLVQNHVI
+31 VVLFVLIAVLIQNRVV
-43 RRRFRQ
+43 RRRVNDS
-49 GIASATSTYEMMEKA
+49 IASATSTYEMMEKA
-64 LRIADNDVIIY
+64 LKIVDNDVVIY
-75 NIPDGIVKRV
+75 DIPGKVIRRL
-85 RGSMFP
+85 RGNLLPTPEMR
-91 CAEMKTADFVKRLHP
+91 AEEFAPHIHP
-106 DDAEQTLATIHQ
+106 DDVEQVLSTIRQ
-118 LAEGKIQTVEYSC
+118 MAQGKTQQVEYSY
-131 RWNANDGDGEPEWR
+131 RWRVSEAGEEPR
-145 YIRNSSIVEYVAG
+145 YFYIRNNSVAEYAPGSST
-158 NSKPYSI
+158 PTSI

-170 DETDIRLQQQEEEEL
+170 DETEQREHQEEEEEL
-185 THRYRQ
+185 AKRYKK
-191 IFEDSIVG
+191 IFEDSIIG

-207 WLLDANKM
+207 WLIVANKM

-222 DNDEGDSF
+222 DSDEGDAF
-230 FSKVNLFDMAPFNE
+230 FSKMNLFDMAPFNE
-244 VLDRYHPSEYLACS
+244 VLDRYHPNEYLACS
-258 LSIIPEREMYIYLE
+258 LSVVPEREMYIYLE
-272 IGVHPIYDD
+272 IGVHPIYDE
-281 EGKLIYLSVAARDI
+281 EGKLIYISVAARDI
-295 SEERELYLQAK
+295 SEERELYMQAK
-306 RNDLEI
+306 RNDVEI

-318 IQIYEKELRYMMETC
+318 IQVYERELRYMMETC
-333 GLQAWRIT
+333 GLQAWRIS

-351 GLSTVQRQFTLKQL
+351 GLKEVQRHFTLKQL
-365 QSIFYN
+365 QSIFYS
-371 QDDEFVRKLDHPAV
+371 QEDEFVRNLDHPAEV
-385 AIAKPLK
+385 ISKPLS

-416 PEYDEQGNL
+416 PEYDEHGNL

-461 FLANMTHEIRTP
+461 FMANMTHEIRTP

-479 FSDVLPLLSTSEER
+479 FSDVLPLLTTPEER

-500 MDNCD
+500 TDNCD

-520 DISGSVE
+520 DVSGSVD
-527 IVPTQ
+527 IAPTR

-540 DLCEQLQQRMREPNV
+540 ELCEQLQQRLREPTV
-555 VFIKENPY
+555 EFMKENPY
-563 ATFVTEIDEMRI
+563 PTYITMVDEMRI

-610 HEGLYLYC
+610 REGLFLFC

-625 PKEIQDKLFE
+625 PKEVQDKLFE

-653 CKAIAKACKGAIGMD
+653 CKAIANACQGFIGME

-680 WIPCSEMNIAKTIN
+680 WIPCNEIKA
-694 HD
+694 

>member
-1 MTILTMTYPLLLAA
+1 MTILTHTYPLLLSVAF
-15 SFASLWPILLL
+15 STFWPHLLL
-26 IVVFL
+26 FVVL
-31 LLIVVLVQNHVI
+31 LLLLAVLVQNHLV
-43 RRRFRQ
+43 RKRVRFS
-49 GIASATSTYEMMEKA
+49 IANATSTYEMMEKA
-64 LRIADNDVIIY
+64 LKIADNDVVLYDIPGGII
-75 NIPDGIVKRV
+75 RRL
-85 RGSMFP
+85 RGSL
-91 CAEMKTADFVKRLHP
+91 FVKTELKAEDFRKYIHP
-106 DDAEQTLATIHQ
+106 EDVERVLATVYQVID
-118 LAEGKIQTVEYSC
+118 GKQKSVEYSY
-131 RWNANDGDGEPEWR
+131 RWDINYGVGEPQWL
-145 YIRNSSIVEYVAG
+145 YIRNNSVAEYVAG
-158 NSKPYSI
+158 KDKPVSI

-170 DETDIRLQQQEEEEL
+170 DETDIHRQQEEEEGL
-185 THRYRQ
+185 AQRYRK

-207 WLLDANKM
+207 WLLAANKM
-215 MRDICHF
+215 MREICHF
-222 DNDEGDSF
+222 DSEESDAF
-230 FSKVNLFDMAPFNE
+230 FSKMNLFDMAPFNE
-244 VLDRYHPSEYLACS
+244 VLDRYHPNEYLACS
-258 LSIIPEREMYIYLE
+258 LSIVPEREMYIYLE
-272 IGVHPIYDD
+272 IGVHPIYDE

-295 SEERELYLQAK
+295 SEERQLYLKAK
-306 RNDLEI
+306 QNDLEI

-318 IQIYEKELRYMMETC
+318 IQLYERELRYMMKTC
-333 GLQAWRIT
+333 GLQAWRIS
-341 LDRDI
+341 LERDC
-346 IEFYS
+346 IEFYN
-351 GLSTVQRQFTLKQL
+351 GLSSVANQFTLKQL
-365 QSIFYN
+365 KSIFVN
-371 QDDEFVRKLDHPAV
+371 QNDVFVRDLENPAL
-385 AIAKPLK
+385 AISKPLS
-392 YMGRMHPMVTQRDV
+392 YMGRMHPVVTNTAT

-416 PEYDEQGNL
+416 PEYDEHGKL

-433 NIHQLMQKQEQLKR
+433 NIHKLMQKQEQLKR

-479 FSDVLPLLSTSEER
+479 FSDVLPLLSTPEER

-520 DISGSVE
+520 DISGEVA
-527 IVPTQ
+527 IMPAK

-540 DLCEQLQQRMREPNV
+540 EICEQLQQRLREPNV
-555 VFIKENPY
+555 QFIKENPY
-563 ATFVTEIDEMRI
+563 PSFVTMLDEMRI

-596 VGYRKEWREENGES
+596 VGYRKEWHEENGES
-610 HEGLYLYC
+610 LEGLYLYC

-625 PKEIQDKLFE
+625 PKEVQGKLFE

-653 CKAIAKACKGAIGMD
+653 CKAIAHACHGSIGMN

-680 WIPCSEMNIAKTIN
+680 WIPCKEIKL
-694 HD
+694 

>member
-1 MTILTMTYPLLLAA
+1 MTILTMTYLLLQSASYLSLWPYLLLA
-15 SFASLWPILLL
+15 
-26 IVVFL
+26 
-31 LLIVVLVQNHVI
+31 VVLFVLIAVLIQNRVV
-43 RRRFRQ
+43 RRRVNDS
-49 GIASATSTYEMMEKA
+49 IASATSTYEMMEKA
-64 LRIADNDVIIY
+64 LKIVDNDVVIY
-75 NIPDGIVKRV
+75 DIPGKVIRRL
-85 RGSMFP
+85 RGNLLPTPEMR
-91 CAEMKTADFVKRLHP
+91 AEEFAPHIHP
-106 DDAEQTLATIHQ
+106 DDVEQVLSTVRQMAQ
-118 LAEGKIQTVEYSC
+118 GKTQQVEYSY
-131 RWNANDGDGEPEWR
+131 RWRVSEAGEEPR
-145 YIRNSSIVEYVAG
+145 YFYIRNNSVAEYAPGSST
-158 NSKPYSI
+158 PTSI

-170 DETDIRLQQQEEEEL
+170 DETEQREHQEEEEEL
-185 THRYRQ
+185 AKRYKK
-191 IFEDSIVG
+191 IFEDSIIG

-207 WLLDANKM
+207 WLIVANKM

-222 DNDEGDSF
+222 DSDEGDAF
-230 FSKVNLFDMAPFNE
+230 FSKMNLFDMAPFNE
-244 VLDRYHPSEYLACS
+244 VLDRYHPNEYLACS
-258 LSIIPEREMYIYLE
+258 LSVVPEREMYIYLE
-272 IGVHPIYDD
+272 IGVHPIYDE
-281 EGKLIYLSVAARDI
+281 EGKLIYISVAARDI
-295 SEERELYLQAK
+295 SEERELYMQAK
-306 RNDLEI
+306 RNDVEI

-318 IQIYEKELRYMMETC
+318 IQVYERELRYMMETC
-333 GLQAWRIT
+333 GLQAWRIS

-351 GLSTVQRQFTLKQL
+351 GLREVQRHFTLKQL
-365 QSIFYN
+365 QSIFYS
-371 QDDEFVRKLDHPAV
+371 QEDEFVRNLDHPAEV
-385 AIAKPLK
+385 ISKPLS

-416 PEYDEQGNL
+416 PEYDEHGNL

-461 FLANMTHEIRTP
+461 FMANMTHEIRTP

-479 FSDVLPLLSTSEER
+479 FSDVLPLLTTPEER

-500 MDNCD
+500 TDNCD

-520 DISGSVE
+520 DVSGSVD
-527 IVPTQ
+527 IAPTR

-540 DLCEQLQQRMREPNV
+540 ELCEQLQQRLREPTV
-555 VFIKENPY
+555 EFMKENPY
-563 ATFVTEIDEMRI
+563 PTYITMVDEMRI

-610 HEGLYLYC
+610 REGLFLFC

-625 PKEIQDKLFE
+625 PKEVQDKLFE

-653 CKAIAKACKGAIGMD
+653 CKAIANACQGFIGME

-680 WIPCSEMNIAKTIN
+680 WIPCNEIKA
-694 HD
+694 

>member
-1 MTILTMTYPLLLAA
+1 MTILTMTYLLLQSASYLSLWPYLLLA
-15 SFASLWPILLL
+15 
-26 IVVFL
+26 
-31 LLIVVLVQNHVI
+31 VVLFVLIAVLIQNRVV
-43 RRRFRQ
+43 RRRVNDS
-49 GIASATSTYEMMEKA
+49 IASATSTYEMMEKA
-64 LRIADNDVIIY
+64 LKIVDNDVVIY
-75 NIPDGIVKRV
+75 DIPGKVIRRL
-85 RGSMFP
+85 RGNLLPTPEMR
-91 CAEMKTADFVKRLHP
+91 AEEFAPHIHP
-106 DDAEQTLATIHQ
+106 DDVEQVLSTIRQ
-118 LAEGKIQTVEYSC
+118 MAQGKTQQVEYSY
-131 RWNANDGDGEPEWR
+131 RWRVSEAGEEPR
-145 YIRNSSIVEYVAG
+145 YFYIRNNSVAEYAPGSST
-158 NSKPYSI
+158 PTSI

-170 DETDIRLQQQEEEEL
+170 DETEQREHQEEEEEL
-185 THRYRQ
+185 AKRYKK
-191 IFEDSIVG
+191 IFEDSIIG

-207 WLLDANKM
+207 WLIVANKM

-222 DNDEGDSF
+222 DSDEGDAF
-230 FSKVNLFDMAPFNE
+230 FSKMNLFDMAPFNE
-244 VLDRYHPSEYLACS
+244 VLDRYHPNEYLACS
-258 LSIIPEREMYIYLE
+258 LSVVPEREMYIYLE
-272 IGVHPIYDD
+272 IGVHPIYDE
-281 EGKLIYLSVAARDI
+281 EGKLIYISVAARDI
-295 SEERELYLQAK
+295 SEERELYMQAK
-306 RNDLEI
+306 RNDVEI

-318 IQIYEKELRYMMETC
+318 IQVYERELRYMMETC
-333 GLQAWRIT
+333 GLQAWRIS

-351 GLSTVQRQFTLKQL
+351 GLREVQRHFTLKQL
-365 QSIFYN
+365 QSIFYS
-371 QDDEFVRKLDHPAV
+371 QEDEFVRNLDHPAEV
-385 AIAKPLK
+385 ISKPLS

-416 PEYDEQGNL
+416 PEYDEHGNL

-461 FLANMTHEIRTP
+461 FMANMTHEIRTP

-479 FSDVLPLLSTSEER
+479 FSDVLPLLTTPEER

-500 MDNCD
+500 TDNCD

-520 DISGSVE
+520 DVSGSVD
-527 IVPTQ
+527 IAPTR

-540 DLCEQLQQRMREPNV
+540 ELCEQLQQRLREPTV
-555 VFIKENPY
+555 EFMKENPY
-563 ATFVTEIDEMRI
+563 PTYITMVDEMRI

-610 HEGLYLYC
+610 REGLFLFC

-625 PKEIQDKLFE
+625 PKEVQDKLFE

-653 CKAIAKACKGAIGMD
+653 CKAIANACQGFIGME

-680 WIPCSEMNIAKTIN
+680 WIPCNEIKA
-694 HD
+694 

>member
-1 MTILTMTYPLLLAA
+1 MTILTMTYLLLQSASYLSLWPYLLLA
-15 SFASLWPILLL
+15 
-26 IVVFL
+26 
-31 LLIVVLVQNHVI
+31 VVLFVLIAVLIQNCVV
-43 RRRFRQ
+43 RRRVNDS
-49 GIASATSTYEMMEKA
+49 IASATSTYEMMEKA
-64 LRIADNDVIIY
+64 LKIVDNDVVIY
-75 NIPDGIVKRV
+75 DIPGKVIRRL
-85 RGSMFP
+85 RGNLLP
-91 CAEMKTADFVKRLHP
+91 TPEIRAEEFAPHIHP
-106 DDAEQTLATIHQ
+106 DDVEQVLSTIRQ
-118 LAEGKIQTVEYSC
+118 MAQGKTQQVEYSY
-131 RWNANDGDGEPEWR
+131 RWRVSEAGEEPR
-145 YIRNSSIVEYVAG
+145 YFYIRNNSVAEYAPGSST
-158 NSKPYSI
+158 PTSI

-170 DETDIRLQQQEEEEL
+170 DETEQREHQEEEEEL
-185 THRYRQ
+185 AKRYKK
-191 IFEDSIVG
+191 IFEDSIIG

-207 WLLDANKM
+207 WLIVSNKM

-222 DNDEGDSF
+222 DSDEGDSF

-244 VLDRYHPSEYLACS
+244 VLDRYHPNEYLACS
-258 LSIIPEREMYIYLE
+258 LSVVPEREMYIYLE
-272 IGVHPIYDD
+272 IGVHPIYDE
-281 EGKLIYLSVAARDI
+281 EGKLIYISVAARDI
-295 SEERELYLQAK
+295 SDERELYMQAK
-306 RNDLEI
+306 RNDVEI

-318 IQIYEKELRYMMETC
+318 IQVYERELRYMMETC
-333 GLQAWRIT
+333 GLQAWRIS

-351 GLSTVQRQFTLKQL
+351 GLKEVQRHFTLKQL
-365 QSIFYN
+365 QSIFYS
-371 QDDEFVRKLDHPAV
+371 QEDEFVRNLDHPAEV
-385 AIAKPLK
+385 ISKPLR

-416 PEYDEQGNL
+416 PEYDEHGNL

-461 FLANMTHEIRTP
+461 FMANMTHEIRTP

-479 FSDVLPLLSTSEER
+479 FSDVLPLLTTPEER

-500 MDNCD
+500 TDNCD

-520 DISGSVE
+520 DVSGSVD
-527 IVPTQ
+527 IAPTR

-540 DLCEQLQQRMREPNV
+540 ELCEQLQQRLREPTV
-555 VFIKENPY
+555 EFMKENPY
-563 ATFVTEIDEMRI
+563 PTYITMVDEMRI

-610 HEGLYLYC
+610 REGLFLFC

-625 PKEIQDKLFE
+625 PKEVQDKLFE

-653 CKAIAKACKGAIGMD
+653 CKAIANACQGFIGME

-680 WIPCSEMNIAKTIN
+680 WIPCNEIKA
-694 HD
+694 

>member
-1 MTILTMTYPLLLAA
+1 MTILTMTYLLLQSASYLSLWPYLLLA
-15 SFASLWPILLL
+15 
-26 IVVFL
+26 
-31 LLIVVLVQNHVI
+31 VVLFVLIAVLIQNRVV
-43 RRRFRQ
+43 RRRVNDS
-49 GIASATSTYEMMEKA
+49 IASATSTYEMMEKA
-64 LRIADNDVIIY
+64 LKIVDNDVVIY
-75 NIPDGIVKRV
+75 DIPGKVIRRL
-85 RGSMFP
+85 RGNLLPTPEMR
-91 CAEMKTADFVKRLHP
+91 AEEFAPHIHP
-106 DDAEQTLATIHQ
+106 DDVEQVLSTVRQMAQ
-118 LAEGKIQTVEYSC
+118 GKTQQVEYC
-131 RWNANDGDGEPEWR
+131 YRWRVSEAGEELR
-145 YIRNSSIVEYVAG
+145 YFYIRNNSVAEYAPGSST
-158 NSKPYSI
+158 PTSI

-170 DETDIRLQQQEEEEL
+170 DETEQREHQEEEEEL
-185 THRYRQ
+185 AKRYKK
-191 IFEDSIVG
+191 IFEDSIIG

-207 WLLDANKM
+207 WLIVANKM
-215 MRDICHF
+215 MREICHF
-222 DNDEGDSF
+222 DSDEGDAF
-230 FSKVNLFDMAPFNE
+230 FSKMNLFDMAPFNE
-244 VLDRYHPSEYLACS
+244 VLDRYHPNEYLACS
-258 LSIIPEREMYIYLE
+258 LSVVPEREMYIYLE
-272 IGVHPIYDD
+272 IGVHPIYDE
-281 EGKLIYLSVAARDI
+281 EGKLIYISVAARDI
-295 SEERELYLQAK
+295 NEERELYMQAK
-306 RNDLEI
+306 RNDVEI

-318 IQIYEKELRYMMETC
+318 IQVYERELRYMMETC
-333 GLQAWRIT
+333 GLQAWRIS

-351 GLSTVQRQFTLKQL
+351 GLREVQRHFTLKQL
-365 QSIFYN
+365 QSIFYS
-371 QDDEFVRKLDHPAV
+371 QEDEFVRNLDHPAEV
-385 AIAKPLK
+385 ISKPLS

-416 PEYDEQGNL
+416 PEYDEHGNL

-461 FLANMTHEIRTP
+461 FMANMTHEIRTP

-479 FSDVLPLLSTSEER
+479 FSDVLSLLTTPEER

-500 MDNCD
+500 TDNCD

-520 DISGSVE
+520 DVSGSVD
-527 IVPTQ
+527 IAPTR

-540 DLCEQLQQRMREPNV
+540 ELCEQLQQRLREPTV
-555 VFIKENPY
+555 EFMKENPY
-563 ATFVTEIDEMRI
+563 PTYITMVDEMRI

-610 HEGLYLYC
+610 REGLYLYC

-625 PKEIQDKLFE
+625 PKEVQDKLFE

-653 CKAIAKACKGAIGMD
+653 CKAIANACQGFIGME

-680 WIPCSEMNIAKTIN
+680 WIPCNEIKA
-694 HD
+694 